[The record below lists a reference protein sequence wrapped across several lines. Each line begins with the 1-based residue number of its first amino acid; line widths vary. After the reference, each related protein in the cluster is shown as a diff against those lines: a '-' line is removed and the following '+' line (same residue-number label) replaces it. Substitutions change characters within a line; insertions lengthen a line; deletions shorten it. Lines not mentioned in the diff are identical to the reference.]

1 MTAKKIKLITLKS
14 GNYEVIVAPEVGGSI
29 ARYSYGS
36 NGRKI
41 DIFRPLSNFHEGPD
55 PVLAMGCFP
64 LVPYSNRIRDGKI
77 KAGEYSLSLPKN
89 NPPEPHSCH
98 GTGWKAP
105 WNVIRQISHSI
116 TLELP
121 PNEEF
126 PLLYKARQQISLM
139 PDQLEITLSLTN
151 SGPHDFPA
159 GLGLHPYFP
168 NRSGAEIMANLPQEW
183 CLDENSMPIKRE
195 NNKDYDL
202 FRTMGQKAQDLKEMS
217 AYSDWDGSAI
227 INWPLSGRKLAITT
241 TPPLAHLLMW
251 APPEE
256 EFFCV
261 EPASH
266 AIDGF
271 NLALDG
277 FENAGGTILAP
288 EQTLIQK
295 VIFKPTFGSV
305 SNP

>member
-1 MTAKKIKLITLKS
+1 MTPKKVRLITLKA
-14 GNYEVIVAPEVGGSI
+14 GNFKVVVAPEVGGSI
-29 ARYSYGS
+29 ACYSYRS
-36 NGRKI
+36 NGRNV
-41 DIFRPLSNFHEGPD
+41 DIFRPLTNFDEGPD
-55 PVLAMGCFP
+55 RVLEMGCFP

-77 KAGEYSLSLPKN
+77 KAGKYSLCLPKN

-105 WNVIRQISHSI
+105 WNITQQTSHSI

-121 PNEEF
+121 LNEEF
-126 PLLYKARQQISLM
+126 PLLYTARQQISLT
-139 PDQLEITLSLTN
+139 PLQLEITLSLTN

-168 NRSGAEIMANLPQEW
+168 ERSEAEVIAKLPQEW
-183 CLDENSMPIKRE
+183 CLDENSMPIKSMK
-195 NNKDYDL
+195 NKDYDL
-202 FRTMGQKAQDLKEMS
+202 FQAGQKAQDLKEMS
-217 AYSDWDGSAI
+217 AYADWDGSTTV
-227 INWPLSGRKLAITT
+227 NWPQSGRKLVITT

-251 APPEE
+251 APEGE

-261 EPASH
+261 EPSSH

-277 FENAGGTILAP
+277 LENVGGTILAP
-288 EQTLIQK
+288 EQTITQK
-295 VIFKPTFGSV
+295 FIFKPTFDTRKRRI
-305 SNP
+305 